1 MTKDQLF
8 AKHKEW
14 IQIVKTFGC
23 DDYAED
29 IVQEM
34 YFRML
39 KFEPKQITKTY
50 VWITLRNCY
59 LLQFKNR
66 IETVP
71 IDLRKHQIT
80 DEYNDQFEAI
90 ENEIQSWDYFHKEM
104 FELYLKKSAREISR
118 ETKIGLRTVC
128 ETINKCKTK
137 IQQKWQEENR

>member
-1 MTKDQLF
+1 
-8 AKHKEW
+8 
-14 IQIVKTFGC
+14 
-23 DDYAED
+23 
-29 IVQEM
+29 
-34 YFRML
+34 ML

-59 LLQFKNR
+59 LLQFRNK

-71 IDLRKHQIT
+71 IDLRKHQVIDSNN
-80 DEYNDQFEAI
+80 DELEAI
-90 ENEIQSWDYFHKEM
+90 ESEINSWDYFHKEM

-137 IQQKWQEENR
+137 IQQKWQEENQ